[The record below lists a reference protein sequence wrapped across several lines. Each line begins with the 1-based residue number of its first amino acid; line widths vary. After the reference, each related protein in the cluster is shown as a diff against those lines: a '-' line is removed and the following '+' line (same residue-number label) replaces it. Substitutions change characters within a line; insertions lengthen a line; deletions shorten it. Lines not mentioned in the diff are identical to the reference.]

1 MVTLRVLVVRPG
13 VFSFSFGF
21 LLTGPCFMLYNSMLR
36 GFGNCG
42 EVPAAEDVEYSS
54 ERFWQ
59 LLALKTVASRLEA
72 AGHRF
77 ASTMHVLASGIKKL
91 QIIAEDG
98 QGTCVF
104 RGLGKH
110 FAPLFTRLYYQW

>member
-1 MVTLRVLVVRPG
+1 
-13 VFSFSFGF
+13 
-21 LLTGPCFMLYNSMLR
+21 MLYNSMLR

-42 EVPAAEDVEYSS
+42 EVPASEDVEYAS

-59 LLALKTVASRLEA
+59 LLAMKTVASRMEA

-91 QIIAEDG
+91 QIIAEEG
-98 QGTCVF
+98 QGTWLF
-104 RGLGKH
+104 RGLGKNSLDH
-110 FAPLFTRLYYQW
+110 IFFQKVIRDV

>member
-1 MVTLRVLVVRPG
+1 
-13 VFSFSFGF
+13 
-21 LLTGPCFMLYNSMLR
+21 MLYNSMLR

-42 EVPAAEDVEYSS
+42 EVPASEDVEYAS

-59 LLALKTVASRLEA
+59 LLAMKTVASRMEE

-91 QIIAEDG
+91 QIIAEEG
-98 QGTCVF
+98 QGTRVF

-110 FAPLFTRLYYQW
+110 FAPLFTSLYYQW

>member
-1 MVTLRVLVVRPG
+1 
-13 VFSFSFGF
+13 
-21 LLTGPCFMLYNSMLR
+21 MLYNSMLR

-42 EVPAAEDVEYSS
+42 EVPASEDVEYAS

-59 LLALKTVASRLEA
+59 LLAMKTVASRMEA

-98 QGTCVF
+98 QGTWVF

-110 FAPLFTRLYYQW
+110 FAPLFTSLYYQW

>member
-1 MVTLRVLVVRPG
+1 
-13 VFSFSFGF
+13 
-21 LLTGPCFMLYNSMLR
+21 MLYNSMLR

-42 EVPAAEDVEYSS
+42 EVPASEDVEYAS

-59 LLALKTVASRLEA
+59 LLAMKTVASRMEA

-91 QIIAEDG
+91 QIIAEEG
-98 QGTCVF
+98 QGTFVF

-110 FAPLFTRLYYQW
+110 FPPLFTCLYYTISGEISYSSVLTRRIGYSAVQGEPRFH